1 MRENLRYDRKRPET
15 SITSWAESILVIG
28 YIASL
33 VSSSALPITQASR
46 QTCSVIIERLQR
58 PVILPANAF
67 LHRAVVVTL
76 KSELKF
82 VGRLLH
88 KYAEF

>member
-1 MRENLRYDRKRPET
+1 MRENLKYDRKRPET
-15 SITSWAESILVIG
+15 SITSWAASILVIG
-28 YIASL
+28 YIANL
-33 VSSSALPITQASR
+33 VSSSALPITQTSR
-46 QTCSVIIERLQR
+46 QTCTMIIERLKR
-58 PVILPANAF
+58 PVMVPTNAF

-88 KYAEF
+88 KYAEL

>member
-1 MRENLRYDRKRPET
+1 MREKLKYDRKRPET
-15 SITSWAESILVIG
+15 LITSWAASILVIG

-33 VSSSALPITQASR
+33 AFSSALPTVQTR
-46 QTCSVIIERLQR
+46 QTCTVIVECLKQ
-58 PVILPANAF
+58 PVILPTNAF

-82 VGRLLH
+82 LGRLLH
-88 KYAEF
+88 KYAEL